1 MKHVYETQTKNV
13 KDTLEFLKNLEERL
27 QKLKQNQITRVN
39 EIMRMIEAYRK
50 KLVYEGY
57 L

>member
-1 MKHVYETQTKNV
+1 VYETQTKNV